1 MRTLRTRMTD
11 SGSIWQILPKVQGDK
26 LDYDNLKKMCDDF
39 PLGIILCDKA
49 GRCLYSNHA
58 YTNIL
63 GYAPGELLHQDWHA
77 CLYIEDSA
85 QLNEKWKQ
93 AVLNRTP
100 LQDDVRLIRA
110 DDTMIWTR
118 LHATMLED
126 AEYPFA
132 SLLMVEDISERKAME
147 NTLKQIE
154 NALFEEKER
163 AQVTLDSIGDAVL
176 TTDLEGNITYLN
188 LEAERLTGWERQQSI
203 GKPLLTVFNI
213 IDGESRET
221 APNPA
226 NKAMLENRT
235 VELAIGCVLI
245 AKDGSEVEIE
255 DSAAPIHNRDKQVSG
270 AVIVFHNVA
279 KSNVVMEKTTRLAWY
294 DYLTGLPNLALFNER
309 LSQSLGIADRHDKRV
324 ALLFLDM
331 DDFKKSNDT
340 FGHLTGDL
348 LLKSVAERVTQ
359 CLRTTD
365 TVCRRSGDEFLI
377 LLSEIEHPE
386 DAILVAR
393 QILSAIATPQKINDN
408 DITLAASIGI
418 SVYPDDGVDATT
430 LMTCADSAMYIAKQ
444 NGPNQFYYS
453 GSPSPGKVE
462 SLCR

>member
-1 MRTLRTRMTD
+1 MRTLRTRITD
-11 SGSIWQILPKVQGDK
+11 HDSIWQLLPKNQGDK
-26 LDYDNLKKMCDDF
+26 LDYENLKQLCDEF
-39 PLGIILCDKA
+39 LLGIILCDES
-49 GRCLYSNHA
+49 GRCLYSNQA
-58 YTNIL
+58 YAQIL
-63 GYAPGELLHQDWHA
+63 GYATDEILDTDWHSY
-77 CLYIEDSA
+77 LYIEDLA
-85 QLNEKWKQ
+85 QLNLKWKQ
-93 AVLNRTP
+93 AVQNHTS
-100 LQDDVRLIRA
+100 LQDDVRLIKA
-110 DDTMIWTR
+110 DGTMIWTR
-118 LHATMLED
+118 LHTAMLD
-126 AEYPFA
+126 TANYPFA
-132 SLLMVEDISERKAME
+132 SLMMVEDISERKAME
-147 NTLKQIE
+147 GILQQVE

-176 TTDLEGNITYLN
+176 ATDLSGNITYLN
-188 LEAERLTGWERQQSI
+188 LEAEHLTGWDRQQAI

-226 NKAMLENRT
+226 SKAMLENRT
-235 VELAIGCVLI
+235 VELAIGCILI
-245 AKDGSEVEIE
+245 AHDGSEVEIE

-270 AVIVFHNVA
+270 AVIVFHDVT
-279 KSNVVMEKTTRLAWY
+279 KSNVVMEKTNRLAWY

-331 DDFKKSNDT
+331 DDFKKSNDS

-348 LLKSVAERVTQ
+348 LLKSVADRVTQ
-359 CLRTTD
+359 CIRTTD
-365 TVCRRSGDEFLI
+365 TVCRRSGDEFLV

-393 QILSAIATPQKINDN
+393 QILSAIAAPQKINDN

-453 GSPSPGKVE
+453 GSPQPG
-462 SLCR
+462 S

>member
-1 MRTLRTRMTD
+1 MRTLRTRITD
-11 SGSIWQILPKVQGDK
+11 HGSIWQLLPRNQDDK
-26 LDYDNLKKMCDDF
+26 LDYEKLKQLCDDF
-39 PLGIILCDKA
+39 PLGIILCDESD
-49 GRCLYSNHA
+49 RCVYSNRA
-58 YTNIL
+58 YVNII
-63 GYAPGELLHQDWHA
+63 GYATDEILDKDWHNW
-77 CLYIEDSA
+77 LYIEDVAS
-85 QLNEKWKQ
+85 LNAKWEK
-93 AVLNRTP
+93 ALLNRTS
-100 LQDDVRLIRA
+100 LQEDVRLIRC
-110 DDTMIWTR
+110 DGTMIWVR
-118 LHATMLED
+118 LHAVMLETGQ
-126 AEYPFA
+126 YPFA
-132 SLLMVEDISERKAME
+132 SLLMVEDISARKTTEGIVQQM
-147 NTLKQIE
+147 E

-176 TTDLEGNITYLN
+176 ATDLSGNITYLN
-188 LEAERLTGWERQQSI
+188 LEAEHLTGWDRLQAI

-235 VELAIGCVLI
+235 VELAIGCILI
-245 AKDGSEVEIE
+245 ARDGSEVEIE
-255 DSAAPIHNRDKQVSG
+255 DSAAPIHNRAQQVSG

-279 KSNVVMEKTTRLAWY
+279 KSNLVMEKTNRLAWY
-294 DYLTGLPNLALFNER
+294 DYLTGLPNQALFNER

-331 DDFKKSNDT
+331 DDFKKANDT

-359 CLRTTD
+359 CIRTTD
-365 TVCRRSGDEFLI
+365 TVCRRSGDEFLV

-393 QILSAIATPQKINDN
+393 QILSAIAAPQKINDN

-418 SVYPDDGVDATT
+418 SVYPNDGVDATT

-453 GSPSPGKVE
+453 GSPYPGKVE